1 MVSFEDPQ
9 EPNVNGISQ
18 FPDVPSVNRVFVF
31 VFVFVLQS
39 FMNRS
44 ATCMVNGLLKAG
56 KREGSCV
63 LFETAL

>member
-1 MVSFEDPQ
+1 MVRF
-9 EPNVNGISQ
+9 PNV
-18 FPDVPSVNRVFVF
+18 PPVDHEVF

-44 ATCMVNGLLKAG
+44 AARMVNGLLKVG
-56 KREGSCV
+56 RREGSCV